1 MNKLNTTEEILRYA
15 IGRENESYKF
25 YLDWAQQVNHL
36 LLREALEGFAR
47 EELRHK
53 ALLELEI
60 MKTGTVVVGAQ
71 DLGQAQEIDHLMP
84 PLEFE
89 SEADVLR
96 NFLQADVKK
105 IFMQA
110 IEREKTSF
118 QVYIDLALNITDA
131 EMRQT
136 FLALAEEEVK
146 HRIWFEIEY
155 DKLLQRKE

>member
-1 MNKLNTTEEILRYA
+1 MKKLNTTEEILRYA

-25 YLDWAQQVNHL
+25 YMDWAEQVKHL
-36 LLREALEGFAR
+36 LLREALESFAR

-53 ALLELEI
+53 SLLELEI
-60 MKTGTVVVGAQ
+60 LKTGKVVAGAEIP
-71 DLGQAQEIDHLMP
+71 GEAQEIDHLILP
-84 PLEFE
+84 QDFE

-96 NFLQADVKK
+96 IFLQADVKN

-110 IEREKTSF
+110 IEREKASF
-118 QVYIDLALNITDA
+118 HVYIDLALNIGEE

-136 FLALAEEEVK
+136 FLSLAEEEEK